1 MGGALAAPSTAYFY
15 NFNMLTMGQNMWEAE
30 LMSYNTFPPLS
41 NVGGFIRHIACAGVG
56 VITCD

>member
-1 MGGALAAPSTAYFY
+1 
-15 NFNMLTMGQNMWEAE
+15 LTMGQNMWEAE